1 MTITDELPTGSTS
14 LLARSIIDIA
24 LARGDKVIATGRD
37 VKKLQDLPKNDRLK
51 LLQLD
56 VTARPSALKLI
67 AEEAVQIFGR
77 VDVLVNNA
85 GTSVKAI
92 IEEGGFVQSLSSI
105 SGAILLTILIYRSEQ
120 LRKQYDVN
128 TFGLVDVT
136 NAFLPYMRSRGSGTV
151 VLMGSRSSWRTE
163 ISVRPQ

>member
-1 MTITDELPTGSTS
+1 MTITDEFPTGSTS

-105 SGAILLTILIYRSEQ
+105 PEA
-120 LRKQYDVN
+120 
-128 TFGLVDVT
+128 TFIDE
-136 NAFLPYMRSRGSGTV
+136 Y
-151 VLMGSRSSWRTE
+151 
-163 ISVRPQ
+163 